1 MYQLILETDNLF
13 RYKHPIN
20 EATGAT
26 ISSATVTA
34 RWYDDAK
41 DHEVQ
46 VDVVS
51 ASTIIPITF
60 PHNFVVGDNIRIRQD
75 DGTYHASTIASF
87 GAASFTLN
95 AATTFLI
102 RKGTRIASDFTGT
115 VTLTAYGTPNAA
127 TLDWGFQ
134 GTHQSTQQAK
144 LTRGMVIRVEMI
156 LDDGSGVDGLE
167 WFKAKVVGPK

>member
-1 MYQLILETDNLF
+1 MYQFILEADNLF
-13 RYKHPIN
+13 RYEHPIN
-20 EATGAT
+20 KATGDP

-46 VDVVS
+46 ADVDS
-51 ASTIIPITF
+51 ASTLIPITF

-115 VTLTAYGTPNAA
+115 VSLTAYGTPDAA

-144 LTRGMVIRVEMI
+144 LTRGMVIRVEMF
-156 LDDGSGVDGLE
+156 LDDGSGVDGFE
-167 WFKAKVVGPK
+167 WIKAKVLGPK